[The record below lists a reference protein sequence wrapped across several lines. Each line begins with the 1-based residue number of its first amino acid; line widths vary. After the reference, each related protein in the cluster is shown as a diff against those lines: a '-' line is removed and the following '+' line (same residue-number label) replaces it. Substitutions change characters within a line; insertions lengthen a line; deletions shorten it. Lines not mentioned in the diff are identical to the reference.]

1 MVVVVVVVAVA
12 AVVVVGLVVVVVVVV
27 VVVCVKFA
35 SLLLTIFSDSSCD
48 NTFVLNSQCYK
59 VHSTESIPWFT
70 AVNRCLSN
78 NASLAVFDDNVRQ
91 YFPSSVLPDKAWI
104 GLLKSWW
111 TWPGYPEFDI
121 RNFTVA
127 FA

>member
-1 MVVVVVVVAVA
+1 MVVVVVIVAVA
-12 AVVVVGLVVVVVVVV
+12 AVVVVGLVVVVVV
-27 VVVCVKFA
+27 CVKIA
-35 SLLLTIFSDSSCD
+35 SLLLIIFSDSSC
-48 NTFVLNSQCYK
+48 NNAFVLNLQCYK

-104 GLLKSWW
+104 GLLKTWW
-111 TWPGYPEFDI
+111 TWPGHSQFI
-121 RNFTVA
+121 ILNFVV
-127 FA
+127 